1 MAEIKPGNKLSIRF
15 YQEAAR
21 AEANI
26 GKEEQVFISRVF
38 DVLDD
43 GTLELDVPTK
53 EGKLVLLPQNV
64 RYLFEFTTDQGVF
77 RCAGQIT
84 DRIRRG
90 NFFLMRAKVI
100 SKLQK
105 FQRREYYRL
114 NVMMDLMF
122 QAMDSRV
129 EDLEKMSDV
138 RSLLQ
143 GQSFNE
149 KVIGRGTIVDISG
162 GGMRFISETHIPGAE
177 YMFLA
182 FTLGIGGVKQ
192 MVEVLAKV
200 IAINPVPDTKNFTYR
215 MKFMYK
221 DSKLQ
226 EKIIRF
232 IFEEERRIRKKEL
245 G

>member
-1 MAEIKPGNKLSIRF
+1 MSDIKAGNKVNIRF

-21 AEANI
+21 AEQTNRD
-26 GKEEQVFISRVF
+26 EQVFASRVF
-38 DVLDD
+38 DVLSD
-43 GTLELDVPTK
+43 GTLELDIPTK
-53 EGKLVLLPQNV
+53 EGKLVLLPHNV
-64 RYLFEFTTDQGVF
+64 RYMFEFTTDQGMF

-84 DRIRRG
+84 ERIRRG
-90 NFFLMRAKVI
+90 NFYLMRARII
-100 SKLQK
+100 SKMQK
-105 FQRREYYRL
+105 YQRREYYRL
-114 NVMMDLMF
+114 NVMMDVMF
-122 QAMDSRV
+122 QAMDARV
-129 EDLEKMSDV
+129 EELEKMSEV
-138 RSLLQ
+138 RGLLQ

-162 GGMRFISETHIPGAE
+162 GGMRFISETYIQGAE
-177 YMFLA
+177 YMYMA
-182 FTLGIGGVKQ
+182 FNLVISGRKQ

-200 IAINPVPDTKNFTYR
+200 IAISRIPDSRNYTYR
-215 MKFMYK
+215 LKFMYK

>member
-1 MAEIKPGNKLSIRF
+1 MADIKPGNKLSIRF
-15 YQEAAR
+15 YQEASR
-21 AEANI
+21 AAAA
-26 GKEEQVFISRVF
+26 GQEEQVFISRVF
-38 DVLDD
+38 DVLND
-43 GTLELDVPTK
+43 GTLELDIPTK

-122 QAMDSRV
+122 QAMDERV
-129 EDLEKMSDV
+129 EEVEKMSEV
-138 RSLLQ
+138 RELLQ

-149 KVIGRGTIVDISG
+149 KLIGRGTIVDISG
-162 GGMRFISETHIPGAE
+162 GGMRFISETHLVGAE
-177 YMFLA
+177 YMYTVFNLEIS
-182 FTLGIGGVKQ
+182 GRKQ

-200 IAINPVPDTKNFTYR
+200 IAINPIPDTHNFTYR
-215 MKFMYK
+215 LKFMYK

-226 EKIIRF
+226 EKIIRY

>member
-1 MAEIKPGNKLSIRF
+1 MSDIKPGNKLSIRF

-21 AEANI
+21 AEHDN
-26 GKEEQVFISRVF
+26 KEEQVFASRVF
-38 DVLDD
+38 DVLSD
-43 GTLELDVPTK
+43 GTLELDIPTK
-53 EGKLVLLPQNV
+53 EGKLVLLPHNV

-84 DRIRRG
+84 ERIRRG
-90 NFFLMRAKVI
+90 NFYLMRARII

-105 FQRREYYRL
+105 YQRREYYRL
-114 NVMMDLMF
+114 NVMMDVMF

-129 EDLEKMSDV
+129 EEIEKMSEV

-162 GGMRFISETHIPGAE
+162 GGMRFISETHISGAE
-177 YMFLA
+177 YMFVA
-182 FTLGIGGVKQ
+182 FNLVIGGRKQ

-200 IAINPVPDTKNFTYR
+200 IAINRVPDTKNFTYR
-215 MKFMYK
+215 LKFMYK
-221 DSKLQ
+221 DTKIQ
-226 EKIIRF
+226 EKIIRY